1 MIRKKFCLAV
11 SLVMMFV
18 WAVHCQTL
26 SISYEKVNPG
36 EIKDRLSRYKGAD
49 AERGATL
56 AQLFEDVGC
65 KGRYLQIRPVADA
78 DAPNVICTLPGE
90 TGDIIIVGAH
100 FDRVDTGDGV
110 ADNWSG
116 ASLLPSLYQSLQS
129 QKRRHTLVFIG
140 FSDEEEGFVGSRA
153 FVRYMKKEN
162 IQEVKAMINLDTL
175 GLGPTEV
182 WASNSNATLVN
193 WFFKVA
199 SSVDLP
205 ASIFNVDPYGDSD
218 GSSFIRVGIPVIT
231 LHTINRDNIAILH
244 SEKDAFAAID
254 LEDYYDSYRLIA
266 TYLAALDQLADGLE
280 RSEEPAATQ

>member
-1 MIRKKFCLAV
+1 VIRKKFCLAV